1 MRHFLSTACLLML
14 AQPAPAQDAI
24 PARIRASVVAGS
36 CPAPQWPGPGM
47 RIESLDTFKIAL
59 VIAPDGRVLK
69 ARLEQSGGGRP
80 WDEAVIKAL
89 SACRFLPGRR
99 GGKPVQDIIKMQYVW
114 TLD

>member
-36 CPAPQWPGPGM
+36 CPAPQWPGTGM

-69 ARLEQSGGGRP
+69 ARVEQSGGGRP